1 MATYFE
7 RLKKYFEENPIE
19 ILEKEW
25 EDIRKQVNQIPDV
38 NECMYKLK
46 KMPDIFKDSHF
57 GKVYKTISNRRAV
70 YVGSDDYGHLLVIEG
85 MDSISHYDGCGRLT
99 YPYDREYDIVS
110 ERTKEVDENE
120 LDRLAKEY
128 ADRAIVEA
136 FNTGILS

>member
-57 GKVYKTISNRRAV
+57 GKVYKTRSNKNAV

-85 MDSISHYDGCGRLT
+85 MDSISHYDNYGRLT
-99 YPYDREYDIVS
+99 YPHDPEFDIIDTDKKSVS
-110 ERTKEVDENE
+110 SSNMNFVNIWK
-120 LDRLAKEY
+120 L
-128 ADRAIVEA
+128 
-136 FNTGILS
+136 